1 MLVQTALAKDSR
13 NMNGQKYSRQ
23 LAATLYPLVCLE
35 GIRYRFRLLRVR
47 EPIPQDNLRP
57 KRLQQ
62 WADRLWRQELRCP
75 VYPSTHFGY
84 PACLIPVGNSLVAS
98 TTIASRNVPHNL

>member
-1 MLVQTALAKDSR
+1 MLVQTALPKDSR

-23 LAATLYPLVCLE
+23 LAATLYPLVGLE

-57 KRLQQ
+57 KRMQQ

-75 VYPSTHFGY
+75 VYPSTRFGY
-84 PACLIPVGNSLVAS
+84 PCVGYLAHPFLMWMILLLISSFVSS
-98 TTIASRNVPHNL
+98 T